1 MADPRDE
8 DAERARSA
16 ADTRDVAALLAATDR
31 NGQLNRMAF
40 EAERLI
46 LQSQALGTVDADRL
60 VQNIQS
66 SGVLQRYEQDAFLEA
81 IDRRLQ
87 TPAEQRRVAQALD
100 TANITDGL
108 VERQLERAWGA
119 IGDAYDTVKDGATWT
134 DKFITGGE
142 SWAYKRADELA
153 RDPNAT
159 EMQKATANL
168 ARDAIGKAQEAYGF
182 GAGGVEHTLKT
193 LQGFV
198 DLGQMGYR
206 FTREEPFR
214 DLLLSTAK
222 LYAVETMD
230 DPSKPLRDVRNAAG
244 KALDQW
250 EKDLQQAKAEGRER
264 DFLGRTEGAIG
275 VEIVATLVPISKLGK
290 FGKLASSLERVGA
303 EGVGEAAEL
312 AADANRVLRRAE
324 AGAPGRVAEGLGEGA
339 EAVATSARAV
349 EAAKDV
355 IRAEIKVFR
364 DQGNLDELIEAVHK
378 TGNIEGF
385 LRSGEL
391 SAKELTGMLK
401 QDPTLFSGKVGFQ
414 EALDVSTKGVNLA
427 TLSSRQLG
435 DIGEAIQTFDLVK
448 KGYTDIVS
456 VKNASGHGIDLVARN
471 PEKELEF
478 FEIKTSGVGKAAAQR
493 GDPEDFIASRLQR
506 AIDGAGHWDPKNT
519 MPGMKQLARD
529 LNREISDANTGA
541 IGDINAKWVQ
551 INLSRKPGSIGLD
564 IEKTVED
571 WVRPAKRASLERDHP
586 DFPALETIQTAVRGT
601 GRWNEGQVANIS
613 AEVLRNQ
620 KLDPLTSAKLDK
632 LHVHDDMIYAVRSP
646 WGEQGPHFRVGT
658 PMTEA
663 AMKPAEQSLAQVEQI
678 NQQRVQDQ
686 ALAQQRQ
693 ALQPEGAALTGP
705 SMGARSV

>member
-1 MADPRDE
+1 MLPNGGAKMADPRDE

-46 LQSQALGTVDADRL
+46 LQSQALGTIDADRL

-87 TPAEQRRVAQALD
+87 TPAEQRRVAEALD

-324 AGAPGRVAEGLGEGA
+324 AGAPGGVAEGLSEGA
-339 EAVATSARAV
+339 EAVATSARA
-349 EAAKDV
+349 
-355 IRAEIKVFR
+355 
-364 DQGNLDELIEAVHK
+364 G
-378 TGNIEGF
+378 
-385 LRSGEL
+385 
-391 SAKELTGMLK
+391 
-401 QDPTLFSGKVGFQ
+401 
-414 EALDVSTKGVNLA
+414 
-427 TLSSRQLG
+427 
-435 DIGEAIQTFDLVK
+435 
-448 KGYTDIVS
+448 
-456 VKNASGHGIDLVARN
+456 
-471 PEKELEF
+471 
-478 FEIKTSGVGKAAAQR
+478 
-493 GDPEDFIASRLQR
+493 
-506 AIDGAGHWDPKNT
+506 
-519 MPGMKQLARD
+519 
-529 LNREISDANTGA
+529 
-541 IGDINAKWVQ
+541 
-551 INLSRKPGSIGLD
+551 
-564 IEKTVED
+564 
-571 WVRPAKRASLERDHP
+571 
-586 DFPALETIQTAVRGT
+586 
-601 GRWNEGQVANIS
+601 
-613 AEVLRNQ
+613 
-620 KLDPLTSAKLDK
+620 
-632 LHVHDDMIYAVRSP
+632 
-646 WGEQGPHFRVGT
+646 
-658 PMTEA
+658 
-663 AMKPAEQSLAQVEQI
+663 
-678 NQQRVQDQ
+678 
-686 ALAQQRQ
+686 
-693 ALQPEGAALTGP
+693 
-705 SMGARSV
+705 